1 MMRRLY
7 LFAAVLAG
15 LLLLA
20 GCDKPYQFSR
30 PIRLQSDVVRL
41 SSAAGST
48 PVVVFANKQWSCRFV
63 EDVDWMRLEVA
74 SGKGV
79 GEAHVS
85 YDANPGAERTAVLL
99 FEAEG
104 QTARLEMI
112 QSGN

>member
-1 MMRRLY
+1 MMKSLY
-7 LFAAVLAG
+7 RIAAVLAA
-15 LLLLA
+15 LLLFA
-20 GCDKPYQFSR
+20 GCDKPYQLAR
-30 PIRLQSDVVRL
+30 PLRLQSEVVRL
-41 SSAAGST
+41 SAAAGAT
-48 PVVVFANKQWSCRFV
+48 PVVVFANKQWSCRFE

>member
-20 GCDKPYQFSR
+20 GCDKPYQFSQ

-41 SSAAGST
+41 SSVAGLT
-48 PVVVFANKQWSCRFV
+48 PVVVFANKQWSCRFDEEV
-63 EDVDWMRLEVA
+63 SWMRLETA

-79 GEAHVS
+79 GEAHVA
-85 YDANPGAERTAVLL
+85 YDANAGAERKAVLL

-104 QTARLEMI
+104 QTARLEMV

>member
-1 MMRRLY
+1 MRKRLHIIV
-7 LFAAVLAG
+7 AVLAG

-20 GCDKPYQFSR
+20 GCDKSYQFAQ

-41 SSAAGST
+41 SAAAGAT
-48 PVVVFANKQWSCRFV
+48 PVIVFANKQWSCRF
-63 EDVDWMRLEVA
+63 EEQVDWMRLEQA

-79 GEAHVS
+79 GEAKVS
-85 YDANPGAERTAVLL
+85 YDANTGAERRAVLL

-104 QTARLEMI
+104 HTARLEMI